1 MLNRNLTI
9 LFNEISVLELFGLHL
24 RALVLYVASNATRRF
39 TVWFHHDS
47 RQKAVHQHSRTLSWI
62 GSCWH
67 AVVSSVQQPTSK
79 NEIAVWLLIF
89 LYAVIKYLAAWAG
102 PEGMKLKGKT
112 YIYV

>member
-1 MLNRNLTI
+1 MLNRNLTNV
-9 LFNEISVLELFGLHL
+9 FNEISVLALFGLRL
-24 RALVLYVASNATRRF
+24 RALVLYVVSNATRCF

-47 RQKAVHQHSRTLSWI
+47 RQKSVHQHIRTLSWI
-62 GSCWH
+62 DSCWH
-67 AVVSSVQQPTSK
+67 AVVSLVQQPNSK

-102 PEGMKLKGKT
+102 PEGMKLKGET